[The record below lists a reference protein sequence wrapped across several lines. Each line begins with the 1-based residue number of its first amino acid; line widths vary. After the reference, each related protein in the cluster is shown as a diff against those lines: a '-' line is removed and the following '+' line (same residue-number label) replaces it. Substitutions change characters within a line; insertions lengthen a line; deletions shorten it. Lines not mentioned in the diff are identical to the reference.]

1 MNTPPFY
8 KLSAAPAGA
17 APSSPSRG
25 TRVAGGASTPPFYKL
40 PTPPGA
46 PTAPSPG
53 LAATG
58 KGAQPVPWP
67 NPAEYPVAKAELLVG
82 TGPAMSSRSHPQTQ
96 SQMQPWPR
104 PSVEDLVNVLA
115 KPGLTTPPHLLAQWT
130 NGGTHLTRFNYNA
143 PVSSDRPRW
152 RASQFPLTVL
162 DGGRAPYCGAGTPKI
177 QHQRA
182 PASSRCKSRRG
193 IPQLCAVAVFAFRCV
208 PLTGAIETAHRPV
221 QPLAPEPSK
230 SSSATSS
237 YPPSPEKKL
246 REVQQKEKRGEEQK
260 TRSESTTRSTEHRSS
275 LEVAAQAVIHAEE
288 NGHAESKAEAPL
300 PRGSAGV
307 FTAPHPSEQT
317 SFPSPA
323 IGGAVPSVTPA
334 GISASSASLHHQPA
348 KPPPSAEAQEKT
360 SEKPEVRS
368 GLINAAAKPEQEQ
381 DASQPAANGAAV
393 PRASS
398 AHHERLAAA
407 EDETAPQQWP
417 LPDIPSGIAS
427 FANKSKRMLGREP
440 VPLRTDPRREETGA
454 GGGDEL
460 GLSALEMELVEDG
473 GYGTAGKLFTAGKLL
488 ASRGADQVAWKFRFS
503 SAQSAYVK
511 TIRELRQRI
520 NDLVRQ
526 ATDENFKLLKTSG
539 VEDYKKAALDSLE
552 TLRDE
557 ARNTVKDAFPEG
569 VPLTKE
575 CKKTGIQ
582 KKLKS
587 YGPFGAQNQKEE
599 APELGKQLESLIDD
613 LAIMQWTSCVPASTL
628 GTTAEEAKDNGGELQ
643 LLKRVKEA
651 GGLSLKERKELNTQ
665 FSYFI

>member
-1 MNTPPFY
+1 M
-8 KLSAAPAGA
+8 SI
-17 APSSPSRG
+17 R
-25 TRVAGGASTPPFYKL
+25 R
-40 PTPPGA
+40 
-46 PTAPSPG
+46 
-53 LAATG
+53 
-58 KGAQPVPWP
+58 
-67 NPAEYPVAKAELLVG
+67 LVFCSIE
-82 TGPAMSSRSHPQTQ
+82 AMS
-96 SQMQPWPR
+96 
-104 PSVEDLVNVLA
+104 
-115 KPGLTTPPHLLAQWT
+115 
-130 NGGTHLTRFNYNA
+130 
-143 PVSSDRPRW
+143 
-152 RASQFPLTVL
+152 
-162 DGGRAPYCGAGTPKI
+162 
-177 QHQRA
+177 
-182 PASSRCKSRRG
+182 KS
-193 IPQLCAVAVFAFRCV
+193 L
-208 PLTGAIETAHRPV
+208 
-221 QPLAPEPSK
+221 
-230 SSSATSS
+230 SSAGLGALLL
-237 YPPSPEKKL
+237 PPIAVDSIS
-246 REVQQKEKRGEEQK
+246 
-260 TRSESTTRSTEHRSS
+260 TRHGVMSRQRT
-275 LEVAAQAVIHAEE
+275 AEE
-288 NGHAESKAEAPL
+288 DREAEFFTELNGREEPDRK
-300 PRGSAGV
+300 
-307 FTAPHPSEQT
+307 
-317 SFPSPA
+317 
-323 IGGAVPSVTPA
+323 
-334 GISASSASLHHQPA
+334 
-348 KPPPSAEAQEKT
+348 
-360 SEKPEVRS
+360 
-368 GLINAAAKPEQEQ
+368 GLINVAAEPEQ
-381 DASQPAANGAAV
+381 DAHASQPPASAAAGSAV
-393 PRASS
+393 PRATPIAENAS
-398 AHHERLAAA
+398 ASLSYSVPRA
-407 EDETAPQQWP
+407 QWSR
-417 LPDIPSGIAS
+417 PDIPKWLAS